1 MSPPIWFRALDHL
14 AKVPGNGFTDL
25 TAPRG
30 CNQDGIAAA
39 LGITRAHVA
48 LNLKKLVKGELVQV
62 QLLHIPGKGRRVKSY
77 QLTMAGYRLLQEL
90 RARRI
95 REA

>member
-1 MSPPIWFRALDHL
+1 MAPIWFRTLDHL
-14 AKVPGNGFTDL
+14 AKVSENGYTDL

-30 CNQDGIAAA
+30 SDQTGIAAA

-48 LNLKKLVKGELVQV
+48 INLRGLVRRELVRV

-77 QLTMAGYRLLQEL
+77 QLTMTGYRLLQEL
-90 RARRI
+90 QARRI